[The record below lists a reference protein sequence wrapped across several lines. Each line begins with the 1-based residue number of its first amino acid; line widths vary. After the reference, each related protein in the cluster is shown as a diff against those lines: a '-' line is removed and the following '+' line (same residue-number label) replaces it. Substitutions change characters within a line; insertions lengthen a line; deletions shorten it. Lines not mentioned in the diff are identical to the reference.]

1 MAVYVVVDVDVKDAA
16 VFAQYRE
23 GVPAIVRR
31 HGGEY
36 LARGGRTEI
45 IEGDWQP
52 GRLVLFRFPDAAS
65 VRAFFNDPD
74 YLPLKALRQRAAS
87 ADIVMVD
94 GV

>member
-1 MAVYVVVDVDVKDAA
+1 MAVYVVVDVEVKDADG
-16 VFAQYRE
+16 FAQYRDA
-23 GVPAIVRR
+23 VPAIVRR

-36 LARGGRTEI
+36 LTRGGRTEI

-52 GRLVLFRFPDAAS
+52 GR
-65 VRAFFNDPD
+65 NDPD
-74 YLPLKALRQRAAS
+74 YLPLKALRQRVSS